1 MTFRSAPIEVFLS
14 VGVRRFFFLAAA
26 FPGTSQ
32 VVELPPKK
40 QNAGAQQCQNFEYFQ
55 QSKALAN
62 GSFPL
67 FQFAEQIYHP
77 LNALLKTARG
87 HGPGFGVF

>member
-1 MTFRSAPIEVFLS
+1 MTFRSAPIEVFLRL
-14 VGVRRFFFLAAA
+14 GVKLILLAAA

-40 QNAGAQQCQNFEYFQ
+40 QNAGAQQNQNFEYFQ

-67 FQFAEQIYHP
+67 FQFAEQIQHP
-77 LNALLKTARG
+77 LNALIKTAGRNC
-87 HGPGFGVF
+87 PGFCVF